1 MNTITRRLL
10 VTSNTYLKFFCTES
24 NAKLK
29 NLVTKSKVVLFM
41 KGVPEQ
47 PQCGFSNAV
56 VQILRMH
63 GVEYESHDVLEDDSL
78 RQGLKEFSNW
88 PTFPQLYIN
97 GELVGGCDI
106 LLNMHRSGE
115 LIETLQKVGIN
126 SALKQSSQEE
136 K

>member
-24 NAKLK
+24 NSKLK

-115 LIETLQKVGIN
+115 LIETLEKVGIN
-126 SALKQSSQEE
+126 SALKQSSKEE